1 MYTSGVTQ
9 TIGSIHTQRTRTCQS
24 YSEWNAYGG
33 MCQQS
38 DQCLTSVI
46 VGSVYVRSCHSA
58 VSSSFHAQ
66 SS

>member
-33 MCQQS
+33 MCQH
-38 DQCLTSVI
+38 CLYLQI
-46 VGSVYVRSCHSA
+46 
-58 VSSSFHAQ
+58 
-66 SS
+66 